1 MAEIT
6 RKIRLFNEAYRIAW
20 QRLTVDGEAR
30 PATDMAVRLR
40 DNIQS
45 RPQRCGR
52 NRRSDHSA
60 YEVIERLNKRHPLSG
75 TRATGCPVAR

>member
-40 DNIQS
+40 DNIQTL
-45 RPQRCGR
+45 
-52 NRRSDHSA
+52 
-60 YEVIERLNKRHPLSG
+60 V
-75 TRATGCPVAR
+75 RAGHNDVDEIVALIIARMR